1 MVLQINLKHE
11 ADMASTKFD
20 FIQDESSRWLLTNG
34 YTAISQ
40 LELWDWLKTF
50 EPGECGFAFSDDPNI
65 SIIAKKMHELSGDA
79 HHSGTSFGWTMRNLE
94 FIAKHGMDKFKE
106 LW

>member
-1 MVLQINLKHE
+1 
-11 ADMASTKFD
+11 MASTNFN

-50 EPGECGFAFSDDPNI
+50 EPGKCGFAFSDNPNI
-65 SIIAKKMHELSGDA
+65 LIIAKKMYELSGDA

-94 FIAKHGMDKFKE
+94 FIAKHGMNKFKE